1 MKFTE
6 RIFEKC
12 GGRCCICNHAL
23 TCVVGCDNTFEPVT
37 KEELIRR
44 VDDNEFPF
52 HDAFIVGYLF
62 GKYNYRYG
70 ED

>member
-6 RIFEKC
+6 RIYNDC
-12 GGRCCICNHAL
+12 GGRCCICSNAML
-23 TCVVGCDNTFEPVT
+23 CADGSNKQFEPIDKDT
-37 KEELIRR
+37 AIRR
-44 VDDNEFPF
+44 IDMDVFPF

-62 GKYNYRYG
+62 GKYGYRYG